1 MKFLKLLLLA
11 YARADEEEEEVNQ
24 PSVNETAVDDSGVTP
39 AQVNTVIED
48 NVVIQEFINSN
59 RLTFNFA
66 EGECDEV
73 SETFRSWV

>member
-1 MKFLKLLLLA
+1 MKFLKLLLFA
-11 YARADEEEEEVNQ
+11 AHARAEVNQ
-24 PSVNETAVDDSGVTP
+24 PSVNQTAVNHSGVTP
-39 AQVNTVIED
+39 AQVEKVIED

-73 SETFRSWV
+73 SETFIS

>member
-1 MKFLKLLLLA
+1 MKFLKLLFFAA
-11 YARADEEEEEVNQ
+11 YARAEVNQ
-24 PSVNETAVDDSGVTP
+24 PSVNQTAVDDSGVTP
-39 AQVNTVIED
+39 AQVQKVIED

-73 SETFRSWV
+73 SETFIS